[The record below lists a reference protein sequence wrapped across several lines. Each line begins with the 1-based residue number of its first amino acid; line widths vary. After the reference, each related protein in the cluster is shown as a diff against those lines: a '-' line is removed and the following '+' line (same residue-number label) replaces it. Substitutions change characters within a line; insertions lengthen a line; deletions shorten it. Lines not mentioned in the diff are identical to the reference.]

1 MILLTQFQ
9 RSWLIWNLK
18 KKLYKP
24 TVIFWNEKRRLI
36 PPSIQIKPLDL
47 SPRDHMKDWYK
58 NDYGTQITSIIVQ
71 PADHYLCLLQKIAVV
86 KTQSS
91 TDVRYSGGISLY
103 FTGTKKDNSCSVS
116 LHEVSLF
123 FFELHI
129 LIIMKSHNLHWLG
142 SRWVSWPHTTWPR
155 FWGHKSLHHCSGI
168 S

>member
-58 NDYGTQITSIIVQ
+58 NDYSNHIHNCTAGRSLFMPSTKNSSRKNTEFNRCQIFRWYLPLFHRDQERQLLQRFIAWSIIVLLRVTHPDHNEISQ
-71 PADHYLCLLQKIAVV
+71 PALARK
-86 KTQSS
+86 
-91 TDVRYSGGISLY
+91 
-103 FTGTKKDNSCSVS
+103 
-116 LHEVSLF
+116 
-123 FFELHI
+123 
-129 LIIMKSHNLHWLG
+129 
-142 SRWVSWPHTTWPR
+142 
-155 FWGHKSLHHCSGI
+155 
-168 S
+168 

>member
-58 NDYGTQITSIIVQ
+58 NDYSNHIHNCTAG
-71 PADHYLCLLQKIAVV
+71 
-86 KTQSS
+86 
-91 TDVRYSGGISLY
+91 R
-103 FTGTKKDNSCSVS
+103 
-116 LHEVSLF
+116 SLF
-123 FFELHI
+123 MPSTKNSSRKNTVQQMSDIPVVSPFISQGPRKTTLAAFHC
-129 LIIMKSHNLHWLG
+129 MKY
-142 SRWVSWPHTTWPR
+142 
-155 FWGHKSLHHCSGI
+155 HCS
-168 S
+168 SSSYTSWS